1 MYEFIRVFYYRTRE
15 RTIVLPAD
23 SIPAGRRRVRGGNS
37 KGAVPPRW
45 ERTGVARCHGPAQA
59 SRAEQAAE
67 EMVPGAGVEPARGL
81 PRGILSPLRLPIP
94 PPGQRK
100 TARCAWRL
108 SPESNRGTRLC
119 RPLHNHSAT
128 QPVGG
133 RIIAAL
139 PPGSPC
145 GTWPGH
151 NTRHHRLNRV
161 DPGRKLRNRPVK
173 NTRHRAGGWSG
184 KRDSNSR
191 PQPWQG
197 CALPT
202 ELFPHG
208 S

>member
-1 MYEFIRVFYYRTRE
+1 M
-15 RTIVLPAD
+15 
-23 SIPAGRRRVRGGNS
+23 
-37 KGAVPPRW
+37 
-45 ERTGVARCHGPAQA
+45 
-59 SRAEQAAE
+59 
-67 EMVPGAGVEPARGL
+67 PGAGVEPARGL

-100 TARCAWRL
+100 GARCAWRL

-145 GTWPGH
+145 GTWPGN

-161 DPGRKLRNRPVK
+161 DPGRKPGNRPVK
-173 NTRHRAGGWSG
+173 TPGIVPGNGAGNETRTRDPNLGKVVLYQLSYSRMALESREDDSMQPAPGVNRNPENPRPGTDFSPFASG
-184 KRDSNSR
+184 TAR
-191 PQPWQG
+191 
-197 CALPT
+197 
-202 ELFPHG
+202 
-208 S
+208 